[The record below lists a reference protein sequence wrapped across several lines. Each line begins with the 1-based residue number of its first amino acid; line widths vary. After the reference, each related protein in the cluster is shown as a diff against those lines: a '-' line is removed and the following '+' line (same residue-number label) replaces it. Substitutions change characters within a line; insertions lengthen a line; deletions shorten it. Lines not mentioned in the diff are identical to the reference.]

1 MDIYGFNAVG
11 SVHHKDSPE
20 LPKQDA
26 TIHKHENGDL
36 LAKFSLTSEGV
47 LLYDGKPIGGGSS
60 FENEEVLQ
68 LFSVDEATGEL
79 KFDTDKLQ
87 IQLDNL
93 DVVSKFSADE
103 EGNLLYDSTRIQY
116 LLDNLEVLAKLAE
129 NSKGKLTYAGG
140 TISGGS
146 ADLAVN
152 VAGRIDEA
160 ITARILLVRETT
172 LPALL
177 AGSKVMCLTPP
188 TTPFEIRLSYY
199 NQGVS
204 TEFAVVTVG
213 TNGQGVFSN
222 LPQAPIVLPEGAF
235 ISVPASGMVGNGQD
249 LLVALKT
256 GD

>member
-11 SVHHKDSPE
+11 PVHHKDSSE
-20 LPKQDA
+20 LPEQDG
-26 TIHKHENGDL
+26 TIHKHDNGDIL
-36 LAKFSLTSEGV
+36 GKFSLTSEGV

-60 FENEEVLQ
+60 FENEEVL
-68 LFSVDEATGEL
+68 
-79 KFDTDKLQ
+79 
-87 IQLDNL
+87 
-93 DVVSKFSADE
+93 
-103 EGNLLYDSTRIQY
+103 
-116 LLDNLEVLAKLAE
+116 AKLAE
-129 NSKGKLTYAGG
+129 NSKGKLSYNGG

-146 ADLAVN
+146 TDLAVN

-204 TEFAVVTVG
+204 TEFAVVTIGV
-213 TNGQGVFSN
+213 NGQGVFSN

-235 ISVPASGMVGNGQD
+235 ISVPAAGMVGNGAQD

>member
-11 SVHHKDSPE
+11 SVHHKDSTA
-20 LPKQDA
+20 LPKQDG
-26 TIHKHENGDL
+26 TIHKHDNGDIL
-36 LAKFSLTSEGV
+36 GKFSLTSEGV
-47 LLYDGKPIGGGSS
+47 LLYDGKPIG
-60 FENEEVLQ
+60 
-68 LFSVDEATGEL
+68 
-79 KFDTDKLQ
+79 
-87 IQLDNL
+87 
-93 DVVSKFSADE
+93 
-103 EGNLLYDSTRIQY
+103 
-116 LLDNLEVLAKLAE
+116 
-129 NSKGKLTYAGG
+129 GG

-235 ISVPASGMVGNGQD
+235 ISVPASGMVGNGAQD

>member
-11 SVHHKDSPE
+11 SVHHKDSSE
-20 LPKQDA
+20 LPKQDG
-26 TIHKHENGDL
+26 TIHKHDNGDIL
-36 LAKFSLTSEGV
+36 GKFSLTSEGV
-47 LLYDGKPIGGGSS
+47 LLYNGKPIGGGSS
-60 FENEEVLQ
+60 FENEEVLK

-79 KFDTDKLQ
+79 KFDADKLQ
-87 IQLDNL
+87 IQ
-93 DVVSKFSADE
+93 
-103 EGNLLYDSTRIQY
+103 
-116 LLDNLEVLAKLAE
+116 LDNLEVLAKLAE
-129 NSKGKLTYAGG
+129 NSKGKLTYNGG

-146 ADLAVN
+146 TDLAVN

-213 TNGQGVFSN
+213 VNGQGVFSN

-235 ISVPASGMVGNGQD
+235 ISVPAAGMVGNGAQD